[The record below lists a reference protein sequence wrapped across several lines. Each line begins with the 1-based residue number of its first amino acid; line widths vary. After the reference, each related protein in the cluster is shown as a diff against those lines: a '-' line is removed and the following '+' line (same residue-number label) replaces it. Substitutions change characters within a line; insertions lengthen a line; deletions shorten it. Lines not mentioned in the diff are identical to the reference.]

1 MPEENTSPGG
11 TSATQT
17 PPTPAIGNASG
28 SATPPAKPDT
38 TLEEALKRITELENS
53 HKNATEEVERHR
65 KKLTAY
71 EKQEKEREAQVQ
83 AAKDAEL
90 GELERERKQRT
101 AAEARIQQLQQE
113 NIVEKVINAA
123 HKKGIID
130 PDLAALAILQDKS
143 LLDENGMP
151 TDLDKA
157 LDTLIKNKPYL
168 VPPEPAEPA
177 PSPAQTATPPAQ
189 QTPAIPAMNP
199 GRSSIPG
206 PGGNTPG
213 RIPQWNEVF
222 KRP

>member
-1 MPEENTSPGG
+1 MADEPSGGGGVTPNPPSPVTGTPAAPGG
-11 TSATQT
+11 VTPQPATLAQE
-17 PPTPAIGNASG
+17 
-28 SATPPAKPDT
+28 D
-38 TLEEALKRITELENS
+38 ALKRIADLERS
-53 HKNATEEVERHR
+53 LGNAKEENDRHSKR
-65 KKLTAY
+65 LSAY
-71 EKQEKEREAQVQ
+71 EKAEKDREAAAQ
-83 AAKDAEL
+83 AAKDAQLSEI
-90 GELERERKQRT
+90 ERVKKEHLK
-101 AAEARIQQLQQE
+101 AEARIQQLQQE

-168 VPPEPAEPA
+168 VPAPPAEPA
-177 PSPAQTATPPAQ
+177 PTPAQTAPTQQPAPALPPFA
-189 QTPAIPAMNP
+189 

-206 PGGNTPG
+206 PGATPG

>member
-1 MPEENTSPGG
+1 MPEENTSGSGSVTQPSPQPVTGTPGQSG
-11 TSATQT
+11 V
-17 PPTPAIGNASG
+17 TPAT
-28 SATPPAKPDT
+28 TP
-38 TLEEALKRITELENS
+38 TLAQEDALKRIADLERS
-53 HKNATEEVERHR
+53 LGNAKEENDRHSKR
-65 KKLTAY
+65 LSAY
-71 EKQEKEREAQVQ
+71 EKLEKEREAAAQ
-83 AAKDAEL
+83 AAKDAQLSEI
-90 GELERERKQRT
+90 ERVKKEHLK
-101 AAEARIQQLQQE
+101 AEARIQQLQQE

-157 LDTLIKNKPYL
+157 LDALIKNKPYL
-168 VPPEPAEPA
+168 VPAPPAEPA
-177 PSPAQTATPPAQ
+177 TSPAQTAPSPAQ

-206 PGGNTPG
+206 PGATPG